1 MAEHGCAK
9 GLSVVM
15 SFVCREKLDSLGS
28 ILPQSVGSEA
38 PKLAVAAGA
47 GGAGSGK
54 KKLSLAEYRR
64 RKAAQ

>member
-1 MAEHGCAK
+1 
-9 GLSVVM
+9 M

-38 PKLAVAAGA
+38 PKPAAVAGG